1 LSEDSRHN
9 ITVLSMLPVARS
21 CAVGWNA
28 TDETPRLCPARVATR
43 EGGKG
48 EHTPAGD
55 QSQQGLY
62 GGGDR
67 GLRELGQQW
76 RGVDTA
82 KEARL

>member
-1 LSEDSRHN
+1 MERGGRGN
-9 ITVLSMLPVARS
+9 GWCGGMVWGG
-21 CAVGWNA
+21 VGG
-28 TDETPRLCPARVATR
+28 
-43 EGGKG
+43 GGKG